1 MNAQK
6 TTKVT
11 RSKMMIPEKSETLL
25 KIGGI
30 VFQSSDFIDRAET
43 DKLIQNQKDHSNPQ
57 PMIDMVSQ

>member
-1 MNAQK
+1 
-6 TTKVT
+6 
-11 RSKMMIPEKSETLL
+11 MMIPEKSETLL